1 MNNKGQTLVV
11 FVLFLPVLVIVITS
25 IIAVLVGLLNKSN
38 MYYDKR
44 NMENIAKEAINYG
57 LSNIEDENIENK
69 IKIFISKNIDCEKEV
84 KIEDGEIRVT
94 LIKENKTI
102 KKILGYENIKI
113 KYKGKIEDNKEK
125 VEVAYGNNESKNNI
139 SYIC

>member
-1 MNNKGQTLVV
+1 MNKKGQTLVV
-11 FVLFLPVLVIVITS
+11 FVLFLPVLVIVITM
-25 IIAVLVGLLNKSN
+25 IINKSN

-94 LIKENKTI
+94 LKKENKTI
-102 KKILGYENIKI
+102 KKILGYGNIKI
-113 KYKGKIEDNKEK
+113 KYKGKIEDNKKK

>member
-11 FVLFLPVLVIVITS
+11 FVLFLPVLVIVITM
-25 IIAVLVGLLNKSN
+25 IINKSN

-57 LSNIEDENIENK
+57 LNNIEDENIEDK
-69 IKIFISKNIDCEKEV
+69 IKIFISKNIECEKEI

-94 LIKENKTI
+94 LKKENKTI
-102 KKILGYENIKI
+102 KKILGYGNIKI
-113 KYKGKIEDNKEK
+113 KYKGKIEDNKKK

>member
-1 MNNKGQTLVV
+1 MNKKGQTLVV
-11 FVLFLPVLVIVITS
+11 FVLFLPVLVIVITM
-25 IIAVLVGLLNKSN
+25 IINKSN

-57 LSNIEDENIENK
+57 LSNIEDENIEDK

-84 KIEDGEIRVT
+84 KIEDGEIRLT
-94 LIKENKTI
+94 LKKENKTI
-102 KKILGYENIKI
+102 KKILGYGNIKI
-113 KYKGKIEDNKEK
+113 KYKGKIEDNKKK

>member
-11 FVLFLPVLVIVITS
+11 FVLFLPVLVIVIAM
-25 IIAVLVGLLNKSN
+25 IINKSN

-57 LSNIEDENIENK
+57 LSNIEDENIEDK

-102 KKILGYENIKI
+102 KKILGYGNIKI
-113 KYKGKIEDNKEK
+113 KYKGKIEENKKK

>member
-1 MNNKGQTLVV
+1 MNSKGQTLVV
-11 FVLFLPVLVIVITS
+11 FVLFLPVLVIVITM
-25 IIAVLVGLLNKSN
+25 IINKSN

-57 LSNIEDENIENK
+57 LNNIEDENIEDK
-69 IKIFISKNIDCEKEV
+69 IKIFISKNIECEKEI

-102 KKILGYENIKI
+102 KKILGYGNIKI
-113 KYKGKIEDNKEK
+113 KYKGKIEDNKKK

>member
-1 MNNKGQTLVV
+1 MNKKGQTLVV
-11 FVLFLPVLVIVITS
+11 FVLFLPVLVIVITM
-25 IIAVLVGLLNKSN
+25 IINKSN

-57 LSNIEDENIENK
+57 LSNIEDENIEDK
-69 IKIFISKNIDCEKEV
+69 IKIFISKNIDCEKEI

-102 KKILGYENIKI
+102 KKILGYGNIKI
-113 KYKGKIEDNKEK
+113 KYKGKIEDNKKK

>member
-1 MNNKGQTLVV
+1 MNSKGQTLVV
-11 FVLFLPVLVIVITS
+11 FVLFLPVLVIVITM
-25 IIAVLVGLLNKSN
+25 IINKSN

-57 LSNIEDENIENK
+57 LSNIEDENIEDK

-102 KKILGYENIKI
+102 KKILGYGNIKI
-113 KYKGKIEDNKEK
+113 KYKGKIEDNKKK

>member
-11 FVLFLPVLVIVITS
+11 FVLFLPVLVIVITM
-25 IIAVLVGLLNKSN
+25 IINKSN
-38 MYYDKR
+38 MYCDKR

-57 LSNIEDENIENK
+57 LSNIEDENIEDK

-102 KKILGYENIKI
+102 KKILGYGNIKI
-113 KYKGKIEDNKEK
+113 KYKGKIEDNKKK

>member
-11 FVLFLPVLVIVITS
+11 FVLFLPVLVIVITM
-25 IIAVLVGLLNKSN
+25 IINKSN

-57 LSNIEDENIENK
+57 LSNIEDENIEAK

-102 KKILGYENIKI
+102 KKILGYGNIKI
-113 KYKGKIEDNKEK
+113 KYKGKIEDNKKK

>member
-1 MNNKGQTLVV
+1 MNKKGQTLVV
-11 FVLFLPVLVIVITS
+11 FVLFLPVLVIVITM
-25 IIAVLVGLLNKSN
+25 IINKSN

-84 KIEDGEIRVT
+84 KIDDGAIRVT
-94 LIKENKTI
+94 
-102 KKILGYENIKI
+102 
-113 KYKGKIEDNKEK
+113 
-125 VEVAYGNNESKNNI
+125 
-139 SYIC
+139 

>member
-11 FVLFLPVLVIVITS
+11 FVLFLPVLVIVITM
-25 IIAVLVGLLNKSN
+25 IINKSN

-102 KKILGYENIKI
+102 KKILGYGNIKI
-113 KYKGKIEDNKEK
+113 KYKGKIEDNKKK

-139 SYIC
+139 NYIC

>member
-1 MNNKGQTLVV
+1 MNSISACPL
-11 FVLFLPVLVIVITS
+11 LFLPVLVIVITM
-25 IIAVLVGLLNKSN
+25 IINKSN

-102 KKILGYENIKI
+102 KKILGYGNIKI
-113 KYKGKIEDNKEK
+113 KYKGKIEDNKKK

>member
-1 MNNKGQTLVV
+1 MNKKGQTLVV
-11 FVLFLPVLVIVITS
+11 FVLFLPVLVIVITM
-25 IIAVLVGLLNKSN
+25 IINKSN

-57 LSNIEDENIENK
+57 LSNIEDENIEDK

-94 LIKENKTI
+94 LKKENKTI
-102 KKILGYENIKI
+102 KKILGYGNIKI
-113 KYKGKIEDNKEK
+113 KYKGKIEDNKKK
-125 VEVAYGNNESKNNI
+125 VEVSYGNNESKNNI

>member
-1 MNNKGQTLVV
+1 MNKKGQTLVV
-11 FVLFLPVLVIVITS
+11 FVLFLPVLVIVITM
-25 IIAVLVGLLNKSN
+25 IINESN

-57 LSNIEDENIENK
+57 LSNIEDENIEDK

-102 KKILGYENIKI
+102 KKILGYGNIKI
-113 KYKGKIEDNKEK
+113 KYKEKIEDNKKK

>member
-11 FVLFLPVLVIVITS
+11 FVLFLPVLVIVITM
-25 IIAVLVGLLNKSN
+25 IINKSN

-94 LIKENKTI
+94 LKKENKTI
-102 KKILGYENIKI
+102 KKILGYGNIKI
-113 KYKGKIEDNKEK
+113 KYKGKIEDNKKK

>member
-11 FVLFLPVLVIVITS
+11 FVLFLPVLVIVITM
-25 IIAVLVGLLNKSN
+25 IINKSN

-57 LSNIEDENIENK
+57 LSNIEDENIEDK

-94 LIKENKTI
+94 LKKENKTI
-102 KKILGYENIKI
+102 KKILGYGNIKI
-113 KYKGKIEDNKEK
+113 KYKGKIEDNKKK

>member
-11 FVLFLPVLVIVITS
+11 FVIFLPVLVIVITM
-25 IIAVLVGLLNKSN
+25 IINKSN

-57 LSNIEDENIENK
+57 LNNIEDENIEDK
-69 IKIFISKNIDCEKEV
+69 IKIFISKNIECEKEI

-102 KKILGYENIKI
+102 KKILGYGNIKI
-113 KYKGKIEDNKEK
+113 KYKGKIEDNKKK

>member
-11 FVLFLPVLVIVITS
+11 FVLFLPVLVIVITM
-25 IIAVLVGLLNKSN
+25 IINKSN

-57 LSNIEDENIENK
+57 LSNIEDENIEDK

-84 KIEDGEIRVT
+84 KIENGEIRVT

-102 KKILGYENIKI
+102 KKILGYGNIKI
-113 KYKGKIEDNKEK
+113 KYKGKIEDNKKK

>member
-11 FVLFLPVLVIVITS
+11 FVLFLPVLVIVITM
-25 IIAVLVGLLNKSN
+25 IINKSN

-57 LSNIEDENIENK
+57 LNNIEDENIEDK
-69 IKIFISKNIDCEKEV
+69 IKIFISKNIDCEKEI

-113 KYKGKIEDNKEK
+113 KYKGKIEDNKKK

-139 SYIC
+139 SYVC

>member
-11 FVLFLPVLVIVITS
+11 FVLFLPVLVIVITM
-25 IIAVLVGLLNKSN
+25 IINKSN

-57 LSNIEDENIENK
+57 LNNIEDENIEDK
-69 IKIFISKNIDCEKEV
+69 IKIFISKNIECEKEI
-84 KIEDGEIRVT
+84 KIEDGEIRVA

-102 KKILGYENIKI
+102 KKILGYGNIKI
-113 KYKGKIEDNKEK
+113 KYKGKIEDNKKK

>member
-1 MNNKGQTLVV
+1 MNKKGQTLVV
-11 FVLFLPVLVIVITS
+11 FVLFLPVLVIVITM
-25 IIAVLVGLLNKSN
+25 IINKSN

-102 KKILGYENIKI
+102 KKILGYGNIKI
-113 KYKGKIEDNKEK
+113 KYKGKIEDNKKK

>member
-1 MNNKGQTLVV
+1 MNKKGQTLVV
-11 FVLFLPVLVIVITS
+11 FVLFLPVLVIVITM
-25 IIAVLVGLLNKSN
+25 IINKSN

-57 LSNIEDENIENK
+57 LSNIEDKNIENK
-69 IKIFISKNIDCEKEV
+69 IKIFISKNIDCEKEI

-102 KKILGYENIKI
+102 KKILGYGNIKI
-113 KYKGKIEDNKEK
+113 KYKGKIEDNKKK

>member
-1 MNNKGQTLVV
+1 MNKKGQTLVV
-11 FVLFLPVLVIVITS
+11 FVLFLPVLVIVITM
-25 IIAVLVGLLNKSN
+25 IINKSN

-57 LSNIEDENIENK
+57 LSNIEDENIEDK
-69 IKIFISKNIDCEKEV
+69 IKIFISKNIECEKEV

-102 KKILGYENIKI
+102 KKILGYGNIKI
-113 KYKGKIEDNKEK
+113 KYKGKIEDNKKK

>member
-1 MNNKGQTLVV
+1 MNKKGQTLVV
-11 FVLFLPVLVIVITS
+11 FVLFLPVLVIVIKM
-25 IIAVLVGLLNKSN
+25 IINKSN

-57 LSNIEDENIENK
+57 LSNIEDENIEDK
-69 IKIFISKNIDCEKEV
+69 IKIFISKNIECEKEV

-102 KKILGYENIKI
+102 KKILGYGNIKI
-113 KYKGKIEDNKEK
+113 KYKGKIEDNKKK

>member
-1 MNNKGQTLVV
+1 MNKKGQTLVV
-11 FVLFLPVLVIVITS
+11 FVLFLPVLVIVITM
-25 IIAVLVGLLNKSN
+25 IINKSN

-94 LIKENKTI
+94 LIKENKTV
-102 KKILGYENIKI
+102 KKILGYGNIKI
-113 KYKGKIEDNKEK
+113 KYKGKIEDNKKK

>member
-11 FVLFLPVLVIVITS
+11 FVLFLPVLVIVITM
-25 IIAVLVGLLNKSN
+25 IINKSN

-57 LSNIEDENIENK
+57 LNNIEDENIEDK
-69 IKIFISKNIDCEKEV
+69 IKIFISKNIECEKEI
-84 KIEDGEIRVT
+84 KIEDGEIKVT

-102 KKILGYENIKI
+102 KKILGYGNIKI
-113 KYKGKIEDNKEK
+113 KYKGKIEDNKKK

>member
-1 MNNKGQTLVV
+1 MNKKGQTLVV
-11 FVLFLPVLVIVITS
+11 FVLFLPVLVIVITM
-25 IIAVLVGLLNKSN
+25 IINKSN

-57 LSNIEDENIENK
+57 LSNIEDENIEDK

-102 KKILGYENIKI
+102 KKILGYGNIKI
-113 KYKGKIEDNKEK
+113 KYKGKIEDNKKK

>member
-1 MNNKGQTLVV
+1 MNNKGQTLVA
-11 FVLFLPVLVIVITS
+11 FVLFLPVLVIVITM
-25 IIAVLVGLLNKSN
+25 IINKSN

-102 KKILGYENIKI
+102 KKILGYGNIKI
-113 KYKGKIEDNKEK
+113 KYKGKIGDNKKK

>member
-1 MNNKGQTLVV
+1 MNKKGQTLVV
-11 FVLFLPVLVIVITS
+11 FVLFLPVLVIVITM
-25 IIAVLVGLLNKSN
+25 IINKSN

-57 LSNIEDENIENK
+57 LSNIEEENIENK
-69 IKIFISKNIDCEKEV
+69 IKIFISQNIDCEKEV

-102 KKILGYENIKI
+102 KKILGYGNIKI
-113 KYKGKIEDNKEK
+113 KYKGKIEDNKKK

>member
-1 MNNKGQTLVV
+1 MNKKGQTLVI
-11 FVLFLPVLVIVITS
+11 FVLFLPVLVIVITM
-25 IIAVLVGLLNKSN
+25 IINKSN

-57 LSNIEDENIENK
+57 LSNIEDENIEDK

-102 KKILGYENIKI
+102 KKILGYGNIKI
-113 KYKGKIEDNKEK
+113 KYKGKIEDNKKK